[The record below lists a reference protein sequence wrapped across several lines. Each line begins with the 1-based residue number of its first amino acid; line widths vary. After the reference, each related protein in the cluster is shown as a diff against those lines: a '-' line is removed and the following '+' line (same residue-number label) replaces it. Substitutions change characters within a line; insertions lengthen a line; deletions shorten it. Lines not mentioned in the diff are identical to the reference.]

1 MSNKQ
6 SVIDA
11 VGRLPESADWPEIT
25 DALLAVVAR
34 RGSEADYARLYRAQF
49 TPEHLA
55 EYLNPPP
62 GGVPL
67 DGVIAELEARAPARE
82 SA

>member
-11 VGRLPESADWPEIT
+11 IRSLPETASWVEIT
-25 DALLAVVAR
+25 DTLLGVVAR
-34 RGSEADYARLYRAQF
+34 NGSEVDFARLYRTQF
-49 TPEHLA
+49 TAEHLA
-55 EYLNPPP
+55 EYLNPP
-62 GGVPL
+62 GGAPL
-67 DGVIAELEARAPARE
+67 EAVIAELEARTPARE

>member
-6 SVIDA
+6 SVIEA
-11 VGRLPESADWPEIT
+11 IRPLPETASWVEIT

-34 RGSEADYARLYRAQF
+34 SGSEADYARLYRTQF
-49 TPEHLA
+49 TAEHLA
-55 EYLNPPP
+55 EYLNPP
-62 GGVPL
+62 GGAPL
-67 DGVIAELEARAPARE
+67 EAVIAELEAWESARE

>member
-11 VGRLPESADWPEIT
+11 VGVLPESADWPQIT
-25 DALLAVVAR
+25 DAFLTVVAL
-34 RGSEADYARLYRAQF
+34 RGSEADFARLYRTQF

-55 EYLNPPP
+55 EYLNPP

-67 DGVIAELEARAPARE
+67 DAVIAELETRTPARE